1 MFKYN
6 IEEILNSDPLG
17 LLEDIKPKNPI
28 INEDDRLVNSFYE
41 INVFVD
47 KYKKE
52 PQKSNDIK
60 ERQLYARLKSI
71 REDIEK
77 IEILKPYD
85 RHNLLDIEFEN
96 IEEII
101 ENDPLGLLDDKEDIF
116 TLKYIPK
123 KREESDFVARRK
135 VCKEFEKY
143 EPLFKKCH
151 QELKEGKRRLAK
163 FNEKYLDDGTFFILK
178 GLMGYL
184 VKKDIKKSKFNKL
197 DGRTYIVFENA
208 TESNMLFRSLGKG
221 LYEDGYL
228 VTEPTYKVLD
238 KLKQI
243 KESDTPTGYI
253 YILKSKSEDGR
264 IKSIK
269 NLYKIGFSTT
279 DVKERVK
286 NAQND
291 PTYLMA
297 PVSIVGIYE
306 TYNLNAQKL
315 ELLLHRFFGLAC
327 LDIDIYDKNNQRHS
341 PREWFIAPLNIIE
354 QAIAL
359 IDSGDIIN
367 YKYDKNLEMIVPR

>member
-6 IEEILNSDPLG
+6 IEEILNDDPLG
-17 LLEDIKPKNPI
+17 LLEDVKPKNPVL
-28 INEDDRLVNSFYE
+28 NEDDRLANSFEE
-41 INVFVD
+41 INAFVD
-47 KYKKE
+47 KHKKE

-60 ERQLYARLKSI
+60 ERKLYARLKSI
-71 REDIEK
+71 RDDIKKVEV
-77 IEILKPYD
+77 LKPYD
-85 RHNLLDIEFEN
+85 RHNLLNKEFEN
-96 IEEII
+96 IEEIV
-101 ENDPLGLLDDKEDIF
+101 ENDPFGLLDYKEDIF
-116 TLKYIPK
+116 TLKHIPK
-123 KREESDFVARRK
+123 RREESDFVARRK

-151 QELKEGKRRLAK
+151 QELKEGKRRLVK

-184 VKKDIKKSKFNKL
+184 VKKNIKKSKFNKL
-197 DGRTYIVFENA
+197 DGRTYIVFENG

-243 KESDTPTGYI
+243 KEDDISTGYI
-253 YILKSKSEDGR
+253 YILKSKSEDER

-297 PVSIVGIYE
+297 PVSIVGVYE
-306 TYNLNAQKL
+306 IYNLNAQKL
-315 ELLLHRFFGLAC
+315 ELLLHRFFGMSC

-354 QAIAL
+354 QVIGL
-359 IDSGDIIN
+359 IDSGEIVN
-367 YKYDKNLEMIVPR
+367 YKYDKDLEMIVPK